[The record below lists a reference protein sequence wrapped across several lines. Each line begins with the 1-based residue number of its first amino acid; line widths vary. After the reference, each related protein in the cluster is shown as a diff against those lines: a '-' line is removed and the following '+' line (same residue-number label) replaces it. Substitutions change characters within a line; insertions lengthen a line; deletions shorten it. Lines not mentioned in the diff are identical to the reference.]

1 MRNIR
6 IKKAVKTIVLCLL
19 YIIAFLPASVAAE
32 ESENMQVKV
41 LEEVINQTLSS
52 ELEKNPDLK
61 SCKITV
67 DLDFE
72 KDTESG
78 KWRGDISNIIATS
91 IDSISD
97 EVDTAETI
105 ASDDIIENEYR
116 DEETGYDD
124 EYADEGSDG
133 GNNILGWII
142 GSAFLIIILV
152 AIFSRLKPKME
163 EMLAVSDKEKH
174 FDDKR
179 HHRQARKDNLL
190 PYNTHQ
196 SIHKGDDS
204 KLNKELQE
212 ETKTSVEQHPTVAII
227 VPQEATVEKTLET
240 DIKSEPVESIPSV
253 PITKYG
259 KIAVLSQNELTTE
272 DDYMSD
278 DATGMPFVF
287 SFSPN
292 MQEGTYDISAPS
304 RKSFLRDVNIIR
316 PFVQNFDEISNPTKI
331 VTISKGKLRRKGI
344 SWVVTEKLKIK
355 LM

>member
-6 IKKAVKTIVLCLL
+6 IKKARKTIVLCLL
-19 YIIAFLPASVAAE
+19 CIIAFLPASVAAE
-32 ESENMQVKV
+32 ESENMQVKD
-41 LEEVINQTLSS
+41 LEEVINQTLFS

-67 DLDFE
+67 ELDFE

-78 KWRGDISNIIATS
+78 KWKADISNVVATS
-91 IDSISD
+91 FESIYD
-97 EVDTAETI
+97 EVDTAEII
-105 ASDDIIENEYR
+105 ASDDVIENEYR
-116 DEETGYDD
+116 DEENDD
-124 EYADEGSDG
+124 EYADEDSDG

-142 GSAFLIIILV
+142 GSAFLIIMLV

-163 EMLAVSDKEKH
+163 EMHAVSDKEKH

-179 HHRQARKDNLL
+179 YHRQARRDNSL
-190 PYNTHQ
+190 PYNNTHQ
-196 SIHKGDDS
+196 SNHKGDDS
-204 KLNKELQE
+204 KLNQELQV
-212 ETKTSVEQHPTVAII
+212 ETKTSVEQHPTVPII
-227 VPQEATVEKTLET
+227 VPQEATIEKTQET
-240 DIKSEPVESIPSV
+240 DIKSGPVESIPSV

-287 SFSPN
+287 CFSPN

-316 PFVQNFDEISNPTKI
+316 PFVQNFDDISNPTKI

-344 SWVVTEKLKIK
+344 SWEVTEKLKIK